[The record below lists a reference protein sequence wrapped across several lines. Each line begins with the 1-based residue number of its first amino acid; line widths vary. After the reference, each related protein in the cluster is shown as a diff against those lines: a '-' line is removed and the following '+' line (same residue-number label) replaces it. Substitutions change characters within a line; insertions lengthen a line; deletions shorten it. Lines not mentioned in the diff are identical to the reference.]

1 MEFHGAVSKK
11 RDSSWASL
19 CSFALKA
26 CNMAKNV
33 KVQTALVTFFH
44 SLLHTQYPAY
54 LAPSRQHIVYAFH
67 LYICMKFLLESN

>member
-33 KVQTALVTFFH
+33 
-44 SLLHTQYPAY
+44 
-54 LAPSRQHIVYAFH
+54 
-67 LYICMKFLLESN
+67 